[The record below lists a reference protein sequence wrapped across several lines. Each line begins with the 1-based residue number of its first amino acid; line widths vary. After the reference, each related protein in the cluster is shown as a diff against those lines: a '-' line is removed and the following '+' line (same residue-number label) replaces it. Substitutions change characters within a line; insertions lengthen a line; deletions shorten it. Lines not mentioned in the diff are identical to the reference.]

1 MLDAAYI
8 GSTDCIRALLE
19 FGAIS
24 TIKSKALHR
33 TIVPWRDI
41 LRCKSIASTTPALH
55 FLEGKTARDIAS
67 QRDHSEVLA
76 LLDEH
81 ERFLAQLG
89 SCTKP
94 AVRES
99 AQAGPQQSPD
109 VRLDFG
115 QRP

>member
-24 TIKSKALHR
+24 TIKS
-33 TIVPWRDI
+33 
-41 LRCKSIASTTPALH
+41 
-55 FLEGKTARDIAS
+55 KTARDIAS